1 MSNIM
6 RITHLCVT
14 TRNDSLTRPKVYGD
28 RRK

>member
-6 RITHLCVT
+6 RITHPCVT
-14 TRNDSLTRPKVYGD
+14 TLNDSLTRLREHGA

>member
-14 TRNDSLTRPKVYGD
+14 TRNDSLTRLREHEA